1 MNELPDVFDRIAR
14 RTGGPAP
21 RPEAPIVP
29 KTSIAGSALIAVVA
43 IMAFLGALTTG
54 AVLLVAGSA
63 NEWQSDVAREMTI
76 QVRPQSGRDIEADVT
91 KAAEIA
97 RATPGVAEVR
107 PYTKAES
114 ARLLEPWLGSG
125 LTLDELPVPRVIIV
139 RLQSSTAQDFDAL
152 RASLARDVPNAS
164 LDDHRGWISRM
175 RAMAG
180 TAIAIGIAIL
190 LIVLAATVLTVSF
203 ATRGAMAA
211 NQTTIEVLHFIGAT
225 DGYIAEQFQRH
236 FLTLGLKGGGIGG
249 GAAVLIFI
257 IAGLVGDRI
266 VGTASGDEISAL
278 FGSFSIG
285 FFGYMAIAV
294 QIAVIAAITAGTSRR
309 VVTHTLTMVA

>member
-1 MNELPDVFDRIAR
+1 MNELTEVFDRIAR
-14 RTGGPAP
+14 RSGGPAP

-76 QVRPQSGRDIEADVT
+76 QVRPQSGRDIEADVS

-97 RATPGVAEVR
+97 RATPGIAEVR
-107 PYTKAES
+107 PYTRAES

-125 LTLDELPVPRVIIV
+125 LTLDELPVPRVIV
-139 RLQSSTAQDFDAL
+139 VKLQNSAAQDFAGL
-152 RASLARDVPNAS
+152 RARLTRDVPNAS
-164 LDDHRGWISRM
+164 LDDHRGWIWRM

-190 LIVLAATVLTVSF
+190 FIVLAATVLTVSF

-225 DGYIAEQFQRH
+225 DRYIAEQFQRH

-249 GAAVLIFI
+249 GAAIVIFI
-257 IAGLVGDRI
+257 LAGLIGDNM
-266 VGTASGDEISAL
+266 VGTASGDEVSAL

-285 FFGYMAIAV
+285 FWGYVAIIF
-294 QIAVIAAITAGTSRR
+294 QIALIAGITAGTSRR
-309 VVTHTLTMVA
+309 VVTRTLAAVT

>member
-1 MNELPDVFDRIAR
+1 MSELPEVFDRIAR
-14 RTGGPAP
+14 RTGSPAP

-29 KTSIAGSALIAVVA
+29 KTSIAGSALVAVVA

-76 QVRPQSGRDIEADVT
+76 QVRPQTGRDIEADVA
-91 KAAEIA
+91 KAAELA

-114 ARLLEPWLGSG
+114 ARLLEPWLGTG

-139 RLQSSTAQDFDAL
+139 RLQSSAPQDFDAL
-152 RASLARDVPNAS
+152 RASLTRDVPNAR

-175 RAMAG
+175 RTMAG

-211 NQTTIEVLHFIGAT
+211 NQNTIEVLHFIGAT

-236 FLTLGLKGGGIGG
+236 FLTLGFKGGGIGG
-249 GAAVLIFI
+249 GAAVLIFV
-257 IAGLVGDRI
+257 IAGFIGDRI
-266 VGTASGDEISAL
+266 VGTATGDEVSAL

-285 FFGYMAIAV
+285 FFGYVAIAV
-294 QIAVIAAITAGTSRR
+294 QIALIAAITAGTSRR
-309 VVTHTLTMVA
+309 VVTHTLSMVA

>member
-1 MNELPDVFDRIAR
+1 MNELPDRFDRIAR
-14 RTGGPAP
+14 RNGGSAP

-63 NEWQSDVAREMTI
+63 SEWQSDVAREMTI
-76 QVRPQSGRDIEADVT
+76 QVRPQSGRDIEADVVRAT
-91 KAAEIA
+91 ALA
-97 RATPGVAEVR
+97 RAAPGIAEVR
-107 PYTKAES
+107 PYTRAES
-114 ARLLEPWLGSG
+114 ARLLEPWLGTG
-125 LTLDELPVPRVIIV
+125 LTLDELPVPRIIVV
-139 RLQSSTAQDFDAL
+139 RLQGGAPQNFDPL

-225 DGYIAEQFQRH
+225 DGYIAGQFQRH
-236 FLTLGLKGGGIGG
+236 FLTLGLKGGAIGG
-249 GAAVLIFI
+249 GAALLIFI
-257 IAGLVGDRI
+257 LAHFIGDRV
-266 VGTASGDEISAL
+266 VGTASGDEVSAL

-285 FFGYMAIAV
+285 FWGYVAILF
-294 QIAVIAAITAGTSRR
+294 QIALIAAITAGTSRR
-309 VVTHTLTMVA
+309 VVTHTLSMVA

>member
-1 MNELPDVFDRIAR
+1 MNELPEVFDRIAR
-14 RTGGPAP
+14 RNGGPAP

-76 QVRPQSGRDIEADVT
+76 QVRPQSGRNIEADVVR
-91 KAAEIA
+91 ASELA
-97 RATPGVAEVR
+97 RKTPGVAEVR
-107 PYTKAES
+107 PYTRAES
-114 ARLLEPWLGSG
+114 ARLLEPWLGTG
-125 LTLDELPVPRVIIV
+125 LTLEELPVPRVIVV
-139 RLQSSTAQDFDAL
+139 RLQSGAPQNFDAL

-180 TAIAIGIAIL
+180 TAIAIGVAVL

-249 GAAVLIFI
+249 GTAILIFI
-257 IAGLVGDRI
+257 LAHFIGDRV

-278 FGSFSIG
+278 FGSFAIG
-285 FFGYMAIAV
+285 FWGYAAIV
-294 QIAVIAAITAGTSRR
+294 LQIALIAAITAGTSRR
-309 VVTHTLTMVA
+309 VVTHTLSMVA